1 MEKVLTGFMLL
12 MIVIV
17 GAVNIISTLVMVV
30 SDKSADIAILRTMG
44 ATRASVMKIFVLQG
58 MVAGIFGT
66 IVGAILG
73 LLLAAYIT
81 DLSLLVERLI
91 NSIFS
96 DADIYLISHLQ
107 TKTNFSEVALVCIVA
122 LGVTFFAT
130 LYPAYRA
137 SKIQP
142 AEVLRYE

>member
-1 MEKVLTGFMLL
+1 
-12 MIVIV
+12 
-17 GAVNIISTLVMVV
+17 
-30 SDKSADIAILRTMG
+30 
-44 ATRASVMKIFVLQG
+44 
-58 MVAGIFGT
+58 
-66 IVGAILG
+66 LG

-81 DLSLLVERLI
+81 DLSLLLERLI

-96 DADIYLISHLQ
+96 GADIYLISHLQ
-107 TKTNFSEVALVCIVA
+107 TKTNLSEVALVCFAA
-122 LGVTFFAT
+122 LGVSFIAT